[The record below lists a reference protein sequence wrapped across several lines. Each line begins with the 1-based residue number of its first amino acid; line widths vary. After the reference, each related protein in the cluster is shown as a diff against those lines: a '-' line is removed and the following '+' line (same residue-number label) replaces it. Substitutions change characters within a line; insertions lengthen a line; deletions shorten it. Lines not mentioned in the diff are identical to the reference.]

1 MILGVLAV
9 FFAYLARWQARATGL
24 KISFLLIFLFLAL
37 RYEYGNDY
45 GGYLDRFIEI
55 TGYSKIFL
63 TGERW
68 EPGWRFL
75 ILIFKPFGFFAMTA
89 VLALFNCVVYY
100 RFIKKYVPPYY
111 YWLAV
116 FLYVFNPYLMLVH
129 SSAMRQSVA
138 ISLFLV
144 SIDFLVRKRPIGYFI
159 CIALALSVH
168 KSGLVLFPVF
178 LLAFVNWRLN
188 KVTAVGIILF
198 FVSLFVFAEKLY
210 PFFNQFAAAYFPRYA
225 EEYQSLEGTQL
236 NTGLGLI
243 FMVFQLIAILY
254 YAGHEF
260 SPNIGPWETD
270 QDMDY
275 SQPQEQLDVLPIDES
290 AALFQVRARRML
302 YLLAIMTFM
311 FIPLGFL
318 VSMVSRINMYFLPIM
333 IAVFPIILF
342 TAKDKFFKI
351 AFISSL
357 IAFTLFRFVL
367 FFLNPIWR
375 DAFSTYQTIF
385 SAPQIY

>member
-9 FFAYLARWQARATGL
+9 FFAYLARWQSRATGL
-24 KISFLLIFLFLAL
+24 KISFFLIFLFLAL

-45 GGYLDRFIEI
+45 NGYLDRFFEI
-55 TGYSKIFL
+55 TGPSKIFL
-63 TGERW
+63 TGDVLW

-75 ILIFKPFGFFAMTA
+75 CLIFRPFGFFAMTA
-89 VLALFNCVVYY
+89 CLAIFNCVVYY
-100 RFIKKYVPPYY
+100 RFIKKYVSPYY

-116 FLYVFNPYLMLVH
+116 FLYVFTPYLMLVH
-129 SSAMRQSVA
+129 SSAMRQSVG

-144 SIDFLVRKRPIGYFI
+144 SLHFLIRKRPIGYFI

-168 KSGLVLFPVF
+168 KSGLVLFPLF

-188 KVTAVGIILF
+188 KVSAVAIFLF
-198 FVSLFVFAEKLY
+198 FISLFIFGEKLSPY
-210 PFFNQFAAAYFPRYA
+210 LDRFIFAYLPKYARY
-225 EEYQSLEGTQL
+225 QGGTQL
-236 NTGLGLI
+236 GTGLGII
-243 FMVFQLIAILY
+243 FLAFQFISILY

-290 AALFQVRARRML
+290 SALLQVKTRRLL

-311 FIPLGFL
+311 FIPLSFL
-318 VSMVSRINMYFLPIM
+318 IAMVSRINMYFAPVM

-342 TAKDKFFKI
+342 TTKDKFFKLV
-351 AFISSL
+351 FISSL
-357 IAFTLFRFVL
+357 IAFTLFTFV
-367 FFLNPIWR
+367 FFFQSPVWR
-375 DAFSTYQTIF
+375 DAFGTYQTIF
-385 SAPQIY
+385 SAPQFY